1 MNDFAVKTREDLTAA
16 LDFLARYT
24 GDPVGFV
31 KAAFDWE
38 NDPTLKGKSPQRWQL
53 DILQGIKDK
62 LPVSKTA
69 LRFAVAS
76 GHGIGKSALVAWLVL
91 WGLCT
96 YPDSRIV
103 VTANTDTQ
111 LKSKTWP
118 EVQKW
123 YNKFILKDLFE
134 CTATTLSVRESAHAK
149 TWQAAAIPWSKEN
162 SEAFAGLHNQGK
174 RIILIFDEGSAID
187 NVIWE
192 VAEGALT
199 DKDTQ
204 IIWCAFGNPT
214 RNTGRFYECFHKYR
228 NLWQCRQIDSRD
240 VDISNKEQLQQW
252 VDTYGLDSDFV
263 RVRVL
268 GEFPNSS
275 EYQFISRQIVENAT
289 KRTIKQYEISFAPK
303 IIGVDPAWTGSDE
316 ISIYFRQGLY
326 SKLLGAYQ
334 KNDDDMRM
342 ANIIAGFEDKY
353 KADAVNIDFGYGTG
367 IYSAGRSMG
376 RTWNLIQFGSK
387 AIKKGYAN
395 KRAEIWG
402 EMKQWLID
410 GGAIEDDQT
419 LKDDL
424 TSPEYTITNKGE
436 ILLESKDS
444 MKKRGLAS
452 PNRADAL
459 ALTFAINI
467 IRPENRVYRCNTK
480 YDPFDRF
487 K

>member
-38 NDPTLKGKSPQRWQL
+38 NDPTLKGKAPQKWQL

-187 NVIWE
+187 NVIWQIKIHRLY
-192 VAEGALT
+192 GALSEIRHEI
-199 DKDTQ
+199 Q
-204 IIWCAFGNPT
+204 GGFMSASI
-214 RNTGRFYECFHKYR
+214 NTV
-228 NLWQCRQIDSRD
+228 I
-240 VDISNKEQLQQW
+240 
-252 VDTYGLDSDFV
+252 YG
-263 RVRVL
+263 
-268 GEFPNSS
+268 
-275 EYQFISRQIVENAT
+275 
-289 KRTIKQYEISFAPK
+289 
-303 IIGVDPAWTGSDE
+303 
-316 ISIYFRQGLY
+316 
-326 SKLLGAYQ
+326 
-334 KNDDDMRM
+334 
-342 ANIIAGFEDKY
+342 
-353 KADAVNIDFGYGTG
+353 
-367 IYSAGRSMG
+367 SAGRLTAAMWIFPIRNSFSNG
-376 RTWNLIQFGSK
+376 LIPTGWTATLSGFVYWVSFRTAQNISSF
-387 AIKKGYAN
+387 
-395 KRAEIWG
+395 RAR
-402 EMKQWLID
+402 L
-410 GGAIEDDQT
+410 
-419 LKDDL
+419 LKMQR
-424 TSPEYTITNKGE
+424 SGP
-436 ILLESKDS
+436 
-444 MKKRGLAS
+444 
-452 PNRADAL
+452 
-459 ALTFAINI
+459 
-467 IRPENRVYRCNTK
+467 
-480 YDPFDRF
+480 
-487 K
+487 